1 MSRNCAIVIGIDDY
15 DSRLSFERLKY
26 AQRDA
31 EKMSNFLQQQAG
43 FDMVCLCTKDSPMFD
58 ANYNSYSTN
67 PSQTSLIVILEESFE
82 EASFSVNDS
91 LWFFFSGHGIRHN
104 DKDYLVPV
112 DGYLKNPEKTAIE
125 LNYVTERLIRS
136 GAGQIVMVLD
146 VCRKQ
151 LGSKGV
157 LNNFGESIPSGITTL
172 FSCSPNESSW
182 EIGDPIF
189 HGTFTYALLESF
201 RHQVITNRLLTVS
214 ELQEYLREKVSELNS
229 KYNKTPQRPVIRCD
243 DVAIAHETLLPI
255 LRTQKEVRTQKEELE
270 SVSSTIA
277 LATPSEIK
285 SIEQLKQAL
294 SYPLEAPRIET
305 IPKPETFEFRVMLV
319 DSYGREIEQRQKI
332 IQGYVEH
339 LGSTN
344 IEIAAIPAGKFT
356 MGSSERGS
364 RNSESP
370 QHQVAI
376 KSFLMGRFPI
386 TKAQW
391 REVASLPPVHHELKK
406 NPSRKGGMSHPVTQV
421 SWLEAT
427 EFCNRLSQAT
437 GKNYRLPTEAE
448 WEYACRAGTQS
459 PFNCGFTITTELAN
473 YDGTYPY
480 YSETKGINLGKTTQV
495 GKFKFAN
502 NFGLYDTHGNVW
514 EWCEDAWREDYN
526 APSASHLK
534 VKRGGS
540 WLNDAKSCRSAS
552 RQRSEVND
560 KMNNTGLRI
569 VCSLD

>member
-1 MSRNCAIVIGIDDY
+1 MSRNCAIVIGINDY
-15 DSRLSFERLKY
+15 DERLRFEKLEY

-31 EKMSNFLQQQAG
+31 EKMSEFLQHQAG
-43 FDMVCLCTKDSPMFD
+43 FDMVCLCTKDSPVFD
-58 ANYNSYSTN
+58 ANHNSYNTN
-67 PSQTSLIVILEESFE
+67 PSRTSLIVILEESFE
-82 EASFSVNDS
+82 EASLSVDDS

-157 LNNFGESIPSGITTL
+157 LNDFGENIPSGITTL
-172 FSCSPNESSW
+172 FSCSPNESSL

-189 HGTFTYALLESF
+189 HGIFTYALLESF
-201 RHQVITNRLLTVS
+201 RYQARTNRFLTVS
-214 ELQEYLREKVSELNS
+214 ELQEHLRRRVFELNS
-229 KYNKTPQRPVIRCD
+229 KYNKTLQRPVIRCD
-243 DVAIAHETLLPI
+243 DVAIVHEPLLSIPRI
-255 LRTQKEVRTQKEELE
+255 QEEEELE
-270 SVSSTIA
+270 SVASTIA
-277 LATPSEIK
+277 LATPSEIERIK
-285 SIEQLKQAL
+285 QLKQVL
-294 SYPLEAPRIET
+294 SYPLETPRIET
-305 IPKPETFEFRVMLV
+305 IPKLEAFEFRVMLI
-319 DSYGREIEQRQKI
+319 DSYGREIEQRRKI
-332 IQGYVEH
+332 VQGYVEH
-339 LGSTN
+339 LSNIN
-344 IEIAAIPAGKFT
+344 IEMAVIPAGKFT
-356 MGSSERGS
+356 MGSSEYGS

-370 QHQVAI
+370 QHQVDV

-391 REVASLPPVHHELKK
+391 REVASLPLVHYELKK

-421 SWLEAT
+421 SWLEAI

-459 PFNCGFTITTELAN
+459 PFNCGLTITTDLAN

-480 YSETKGINLGKTTQV
+480 YENNGVNLGKTTPV

-502 NFGLYDTHGNVW
+502 NFGLYDMHGNVW
-514 EWCEDAWREDYN
+514 EWCEDSWREDYN
-526 APSASHLK
+526 VPSVSHLK

-540 WLNDAKSCRSAS
+540 WLNDAASCRSAS
-552 RQRSEVND
+552 RQCSEVNG
-560 KMNNTGLRI
+560 KMKNTGLRI